1 MLQLEHFK
9 KDTCIHPREW
19 IGGTGLRKLEMKKG
33 KNEKVI
39 RHRHTMETCAEI
51 GRPEWWAGSLACE
64 TTQSNSLL
72 D

>member
-1 MLQLEHFK
+1 MMQLQHFK

-19 IGGTGLRKLEMKKG
+19 IGGTGLRKLEMRNGKM
-33 KNEKVI
+33 KNEE
-39 RHRHTMETCAEI
+39 METCAEI
-51 GRPEWWAGSLACE
+51 SRPEWWAGSLACK